1 MSSDA
6 MRCALIGCGEMILL
20 ADGKN
25 PKQLIIVMSKMNA
38 YMLLQMATINNV
50 YIYTLIYIEQYKFD
64 IIYMYNIYISVYAY
78 RIALPISFF
87 NIV

>member
-1 MSSDA
+1 MTFWLLDKLNLFLTRVFKDVKVSSDA

-50 YIYTLIYIEQYKFD
+50 YIYIH
-64 IIYMYNIYISVYAY
+64 
-78 RIALPISFF
+78 
-87 NIV
+87 